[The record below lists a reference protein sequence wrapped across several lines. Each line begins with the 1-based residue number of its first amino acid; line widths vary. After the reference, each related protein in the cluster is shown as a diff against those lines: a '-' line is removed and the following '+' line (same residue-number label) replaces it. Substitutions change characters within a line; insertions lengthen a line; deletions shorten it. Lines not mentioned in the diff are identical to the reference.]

1 MTSEQL
7 ILELTLT
14 AWKAQLKRAD
24 QLFQSFTDEQLLSE
38 IAPGKNSGFYLLGH
52 LTAVHDRLFEL
63 LGLSTRLHP
72 ELDAAFLSNPD
83 KSGLPVPT
91 VAELRQYWT
100 DVNTKLNDHIAKL
113 LPSDWLQRHTQV
125 SAEDFIKEPHR
136 NKLNVIISRTN
147 HVAYHL
153 GQLVWLKK

>member
-1 MTSEQL
+1 ML
-7 ILELTLT
+7 LELTLN

-24 QLFQSFTDEQLLSE
+24 QLFQSYTDEQLQAE
-38 IAPGKNSGFYLLGH
+38 IAPGKNTGFYLLGH

-63 LGLSTRLHP
+63 LALGARLHP
-72 ELDAAFLSNPD
+72 ELDAAFISNPD
-83 KSGLPVPT
+83 KSGQTVPT

-100 DVNTKLNDHIAKL
+100 DVNTKLNDHFAKL

-147 HVAYHL
+147 HVAYHV